1 MGETKITKDL
11 EKRELIIERVLDAQR
26 DRVWAAYT
34 DADKLAKWWGP
45 RGWETTIKNFDFRPE
60 GVWHYCMKCVD
71 KDQGSFYG
79 QESWGKAVFHH
90 IDEPNSFTYT
100 DYFSDA
106 EGAINNELPATE
118 VMMDFIEE
126 DGKTR
131 LVCKS
136 TYASTEG
143 LQQVLDMGMVE
154 GLTQTLDRLEEFV
167 TGRDQL

>member
-1 MGETKITKDL
+1 MGDTKVTKDL
-11 EKRELIIERVLDAQR
+11 EKHELTIERVFDAPR
-26 DRVWAAYT
+26 ERVWSAYT
-34 DADKLAKWWGP
+34 DADKLVKWWGP
-45 RGWETTIKNFDFRPE
+45 RGWETTIKSFEFRPE

-71 KDQGSFYG
+71 ENQGEFYG
-79 QESWGKAVFHH
+79 QESWGKAVYHH

-118 VMMDFIEE
+118 VTMHFIEE
-126 DGKTR
+126 DGKTK

-136 TYASTEG
+136 TYTSTEG

-167 TGRDQL
+167 KGGE